1 MLPLF
6 KFLQSLFARHPAR
19 SDGDEAYLS
28 ESVDIYDLERRM
40 RSLDDS
46 RRHAMWGIAFGL
58 YPR

>member
-6 KFLQSLFARHPAR
+6 KLLKALFARRVASPQGE
-19 SDGDEAYLS
+19 DAYLS

-40 RSLDDS
+40 RHLDDA
-46 RRHAMWGIAFGL
+46 RRSVLSGIAYGL

>member
-6 KFLQSLFARHPAR
+6 NFLKTFFARR
-19 SDGDEAYLS
+19 LTRLNGDDAYLS

-40 RSLDDS
+40 RSLDDG
-46 RRHAMWGIAFGL
+46 RRSALSGIAFGL